1 MFLKKG
7 LGFVVDGIEGEV
19 IRDILDREVYFVEDE
34 FKEAVEVFEA
44 VGGYVFIMGI
54 IGIVMGF
61 IFVFLNLINLD
72 EFGLVI
78 VVVFVVILYGVLFVN
93 FIWFNFGKK
102 IKIKVK

>member
-1 MFLKKG
+1 
-7 LGFVVDGIEGEV
+7 
-19 IRDILDREVYFVEDE
+19 
-34 FKEAVEVFEA
+34 
-44 VGGYVFIMGI
+44 MGI

-102 IKIKVK
+102 IKIKVKQERMLNEIIVEGFLLIQVGENLRIFREKIGGMLKEVK